1 MRRRLVADIFRT
13 GRATRWDRAL
23 LHESN
28 LRNLLGLLVIREGAT
43 WRVESNTATPGRP
56 AYRTLT
62 LRGGHAGAQKGSY
75 ATMPAGS
82 IIVVR
87 SA

>member
-1 MRRRLVADIFRT
+1 LSHSAGSMRRRLVADIFRT

-43 WRVESNTATPGRP
+43 GTIAHDS
-56 AYRTLT
+56 
-62 LRGGHAGAQKGSY
+62 S
-75 ATMPAGS
+75 
-82 IIVVR
+82 
-87 SA
+87 